1 MNIIKNSLY
10 TVLVATLL
18 WSCGGS
24 RDAAV
29 AERGRYERAPIKEV
43 TADELD
49 ADGMLIDALSLQESG
64 RAGEALE
71 AYARTTEKHPGCAAA
86 WYGMSQLLAE
96 RGWTDSA
103 EACALHAVELHG
115 DNVWYRLA
123 LAQVQQMK
131 GDSRGLTQNW
141 EAIVKE
147 HPEVLEYYYELSN
160 AYISA
165 GDLTKAVEVLN
176 RVEKRIGVT
185 EPISLQKQKL
195 WAAAGKDDKAR
206 KEIEALA
213 DAMPQEKRYQ
223 AILAE
228 MHMQQKHYKKA
239 KEYYDRILAVDPGD
253 PYIHIQLAE
262 YYKALNQSAEADSE
276 MVLAFANPQL
286 DSKSKL
292 QILGSFY
299 SNEEFFSTRRATTFR
314 LMDNAMA
321 GCADSVEFAAFY
333 GNVLFNQERY
343 REAAHQFEMAMERD
357 SSMYELWELLLIS
370 LASDGDTTGRIERYA
385 RRAAQLFPVHTLP
398 HFLLAQTYLM
408 QKNYPEALK
417 ELQTAERWGFT
428 KGYLEADTYG
438 LLGECY
444 YRTEQ
449 YDKAWKAFER
459 SLELRPTDWMTMN
472 NYAYYL
478 SERHLELE
486 KAERMSRKTIE
497 AEPDNASSLDT
508 YAWILHLL
516 GRDTEALPY
525 LEKAARL
532 KPESE
537 TIMQHLQEIKGK

>member
-1 MNIIKNSLY
+1 M
-10 TVLVATLL
+10 LVATLL

-486 KAERMSRKTIE
+486 KAEHMSRKTIE

>member
-1 MNIIKNSLY
+1 M
-10 TVLVATLL
+10 LVATLL

-262 YYKALNQSAEADSE
+262 YYKALNQPAEADSE

-486 KAERMSRKTIE
+486 KAEHMSRKTIE

>member
-1 MNIIKNSLY
+1 M
-10 TVLVATLL
+10 LVATLL
-18 WSCGGS
+18 WSCGGG
-24 RDAAV
+24 REAAV

-96 RGWTDSA
+96 RGWADSA
-103 EACALHAVELHG
+103 EACAFHAVELHG

-213 DAMPQEKRYQ
+213 DAIPQEKRYQ

-262 YYKALNQSAEADSE
+262 YYKALNQPAEADSE

-537 TIMQHLQEIKGK
+537 TIMQHLQEIQGK